1 MKFNRK
7 ETQNKKS
14 AQCGGSEWNERGVQS
29 VRSLRG
35 KWCVNADLRTR
46 YMLCSL
52 LPGGNNETSIT
63 AASGVNCLRLL
74 FCVKGPIN
82 YQTQGRFLGWGNKCF
97 SPTFRCASIFFC
109 DGYCC
114 LTNGN
119 KLHGAGAWIVRSWGV
134 SNSVLKDDEA
144 RASGFCGRLRPDWSR
159 HKVLVEE
166 REKGRTGFRQAAV
179 KLGELTMAA
188 LFL

>member
-1 MKFNRK
+1 MWRQWMKWAWRRVRPVFKR
-7 ETQNKKS
+7 QVMR
-14 AQCGGSEWNERGVQS
+14 QCRFEDAIHAAFIV
-29 VRSLRG
+29 
-35 KWCVNADLRTR
+35 T
-46 YMLCSL
+46 
-52 LPGGNNETSIT
+52 GGNNVTSIT

-97 SPTFRCASIFFC
+97 SPTFRCASVFFC

-144 RASGFCGRLRPDWSR
+144 RASGFCGRLRPDWSW